1 MTSAISSNVPVPPG
15 KAIKASP
22 SSIILFLRSDISL
35 VTISL
40 VKSFCLHSHR
50 CFQRNR
56 SNPVLVFHAGM
67 VGKAPGIPLFRIQI
81 VGSVEKL
88 QEFLPRKSQTAALAE
103 HSISTQIQPAAF
115 PALYLLR
122 RFPVKRIR
130 RPGFSDSILYMQFI
144 QKFCKHLRCS
154 FGLLRSHRMEAHN
167 DNLFF
172 RI

>member
-22 SSIILFLRSDISL
+22 SSIILFFRSDISL

-88 QEFLPRKSQTAALAE
+88 QEFFYLGNRRRQRWRNIPYLHKYSLRPSGALPS
-103 HSISTQIQPAAF
+103 PAF
-115 PALYLLR
+115 PGKKNPSSR
-122 RFPVKRIR
+122 
-130 RPGFSDSILYMQFI
+130 
-144 QKFCKHLRCS
+144 
-154 FGLLRSHRMEAHN
+154 
-167 DNLFF
+167 FF
-172 RI
+172 RQYTLHAVHPEVL